1 MRRELTIFLPTGFSF
16 NLARNGGNTMLA
28 DSHAHLGMPQFN
40 GDRDEVIQRAIDR
53 GVELIFTVGTDVGDC
68 RKAIEIARRSDRVF
82 AIIGIHPHD
91 ARHFNETTYSDLKTL
106 SADAKVKAIGEIGLD
121 FFRNLSPRETQVARF
136 RQQIHLAKDLGVPI
150 VVHARDAQKEVL
162 AVLREEGVQE
172 IGGILH
178 CFSGDYDMAK
188 SCMDLGLFI
197 SIPGTITY
205 KNSSGLRKVV
215 KEIPLDR
222 ILVETDC
229 PFLAPMPYRGRRNEP
244 AYVKITA
251 SKLAE
256 VKGLSFDE
264 VARITSKNAKTVF
277 RLDEELK

>member
-1 MRRELTIFLPTGFSF
+1 
-16 NLARNGGNTMLA
+16 MLV

-40 GDRDEVIQRAIDR
+40 GDRDEVIQRAIDG
-53 GVELIFTVGTDVGDC
+53 GVALIFTVGTDVGDC

-91 ARHFNETTYSDLKTL
+91 VKHFNETTYSDLRIL
-106 SADAKVKAIGEIGLD
+106 SSDPKVKAIGEIGLD
-121 FFRNLSPRETQVARF
+121 FFRDLSPRKTQVATF
-136 RQQIHLAKDLGVPI
+136 RQQIHLAKELDLPI
-150 VVHARDAQKEVL
+150 VVHARDAQTEVL
-162 AVLREEGVQE
+162 AILREEGVRE
-172 IGGILH
+172 IGGVLH

-205 KNSSGLRKVV
+205 GNSSGLRRVV
-215 KEIPLDR
+215 KSIPLDR

-256 VKGLSFDE
+256 VKGLPFDE
-264 VARITSKNAKTVF
+264 MARITSINAKTAF
-277 RLDEELK
+277 RLDEEIK

>member
-1 MRRELTIFLPTGFSF
+1 
-16 NLARNGGNTMLA
+16 MLV

-40 GDRDEVIQRAIDR
+40 GERDDVIQRAIDG
-53 GVELIFTVGTDVGDC
+53 GVDLIFTVGTNVRDC

-91 ARHFNETTYSDLKTL
+91 AKHFNETTCSDLRAL
-106 SADAKVKAIGEIGLD
+106 SRDPKVKAIGEIGLD
-121 FFRNLSPRETQVARF
+121 FFRDLSPRETQVATF
-136 RQQIHLAKDLGVPI
+136 RQQIHLAKELDFPI
-150 VVHARDAQKEVL
+150 VVHARGAQKEVL
-162 AVLREEGVQE
+162 AILREEGVQE
-172 IGGILH
+172 IGGVLH

-205 KNSSGLRKVV
+205 GNSSALRRVV
-215 KEIPLDR
+215 RRIPLDR

-244 AYVKITA
+244 AYVRITA

-256 VKGLSFDE
+256 VKGLPFDE
-264 VARITSKNAKTVF
+264 MARITSRNARTAF

>member
-1 MRRELTIFLPTGFSF
+1 
-16 NLARNGGNTMLA
+16 MLA

-150 VVHARDAQKEVL
+150 VVHARYAQKEVL

-229 PFLAPMPYRGRRNEP
+229 PFLAPMPYRGSRNEP